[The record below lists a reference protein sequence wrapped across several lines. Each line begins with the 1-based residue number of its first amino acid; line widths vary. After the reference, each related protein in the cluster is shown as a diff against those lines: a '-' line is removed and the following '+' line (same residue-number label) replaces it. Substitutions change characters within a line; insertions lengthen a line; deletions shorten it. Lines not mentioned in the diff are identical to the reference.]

1 MIYQLKE
8 QILYLPENSLFPF
21 VFSIEKSQS
30 QNPNVQIR
38 HDHVCMRKNGVLL
51 FQ

>member
-1 MIYQLKE
+1 MIYQLKQ
-8 QILYLPENSLFPF
+8 QINVIPAGKQLI
-21 VFSIEKSQS
+21 FSIEKRQS